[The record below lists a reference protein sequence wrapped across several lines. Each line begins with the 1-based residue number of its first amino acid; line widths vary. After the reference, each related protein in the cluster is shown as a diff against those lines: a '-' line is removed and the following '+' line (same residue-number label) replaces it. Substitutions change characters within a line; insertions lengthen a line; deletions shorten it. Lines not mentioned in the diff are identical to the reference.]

1 MEAAPRTWQFSL
13 SNWPVTRKVGI
24 VLVLPVLLAATFA
37 VLRINSELQTIAQ
50 LSNGSE
56 QSDLVRPTVKF
67 MSATDELAITA
78 IAGFGNQNA
87 DPALEAAASKF
98 DQAVAELETQ
108 IRATNAE
115 VLDTKNVSEAVAMAR
130 TMRNSLRS
138 LAPAA
143 IGDQADQVGTKV
155 QNALATS
162 PSIADL
168 RVQRLFLQMGSANT
182 ARRVLTTQRVMLA
195 MPDADRNPMLRTRL
209 LTAIGAELTLI
220 EVYRGMAPTTNAD
233 ADVLKDAA
241 QTRAGILA
249 QTGSDL
255 GQIPA
260 MQDALHASAA
270 AYDRE
275 ISSVIE
281 AMDGKLASLTTE
293 ARNNVL
299 RDTSIVIGML
309 LAGLAIALVVARSLV
324 VPVRRLRRDALQ
336 VAHIDLPQELE
347 VVRAGGVTPEI
358 MPVDV
363 HTTEEIGQLARA
375 VDDIHSQA
383 LHLAAEQARLRLQI
397 GNMFET
403 LSRRSQS
410 LVEQQLSL
418 IEELERD
425 EDDSER
431 LQSLFRLDHLATRM
445 RRNGDN
451 LLVLAGTALRR
462 GHLAPVPLSD
472 MLWSSVS
479 QVEDYQRVEIGTVPD
494 GIVAGEPAVDIEH
507 LLAELIDNALRYS
520 PPSTPVA
527 VSVAR
532 AVDGGYL
539 IEITD
544 RGLGMNAED
553 LQSINDRLASGG
565 EVNVETARRMGLFV
579 VGRLAK
585 RHNITVSLRRTSAM
599 VQQPGITASVHLP
612 GSLVSPAP
620 ERSGDPTGQ
629 YPVTGALPVAPVPGA
644 PVSGPQP
651 VITPPRLT
659 PVPNLPETTPPQRF
673 GVTSSG
679 LPQRKTPGG
688 DTGEFPVTGGFGR
701 GNDRFTDAFV
711 ESTDPG
717 PYGSEPSKVDF
728 WGDNSGAQPEP
739 PLRPVPPIANG
750 GTGDGPATTRFDLRD
765 SEGFGNSEERTGFG
779 ANAPR
784 NGFGGDGFGNAN
796 GYAGNNDPGNFAGNS
811 TDLGN
816 RSEELHGRDDDETG
830 NPRGAFGGNVA
841 TGNFGGPNRPTANG
855 NAANGNGF
863 GPAADKT
870 GGFGDGNPAE
880 TTGGFGNATNGS
892 RGFGNDGA
900 ANGNGGFG
908 STANGA
914 ADRGFGSADGGFG
927 GGNPAEV
934 NGGFANGNAAD
945 GNRGFGNG
953 NAADRT
959 GGFGGGAEGNAA
971 DGIAPE
977 RGNGGGSFG
986 NGASGAV
993 TEFGGGDRGS
1003 AGADA
1008 ATTTGSHALSD
1019 IAAAGEAAAPRPQHD
1034 SPIFQRMVSE
1044 WLVEPAAG
1052 EPNESVWS
1060 SEADAGWAAAEEAAN
1075 PQGGGRTQGGLPIR
1089 RPGAQ
1094 LVPGAAAQEDD
1105 GSARNPEEIRNSL
1118 TRHLSG
1124 VRSGRADTQ
1133 YTDGGHA

>member
-1 MEAAPRTWQFSL
+1 MKSGGDGSGMEAAPRTWQFSL

-37 VLRINSELQTIAQ
+37 VLRINSELQTISQ

-220 EVYRGMAPTTNAD
+220 EVYRGMAPTANAD
-233 ADVLKDAA
+233 ADILKDAA

-620 ERSGDPTGQ
+620 ERNGDPTGQ
-629 YPVTGALPVAPVPGA
+629 YPVTATLPAAPAPGA
-644 PVSGPQP
+644 QGPVSGPQP
-651 VITPPRLT
+651 VVTPPRLT

-679 LPQRKTPGG
+679 LPQRKTPGA
-688 DTGEFPVTGGFGR
+688 DTGEHPVTGGFAR
-701 GNDRFTDAFV
+701 GGADRFTDAFV
-711 ESTDPG
+711 ESTEPG
-717 PYGSEPSKVDF
+717 PYGGNGSEPSKVDF
-728 WGDNSGAQPEP
+728 WGDNSDAAEP
-739 PLRPVPPIANG
+739 PLRPVPPIGQGGNG
-750 GTGDGPATTRFDLRD
+750 NGDGFDAGAFNGPATTRFDLRD
-765 SEGFGNSEERTGFG
+765 AEGFGAGG
-779 ANAPR
+779 QR
-784 NGFGGDGFGNAN
+784 NGFGNGFGNPEERN
-796 GYAGNNDPGNFAGNS
+796 GFGTPARGGNDRGGFGGNNDPANFAGSS
-811 TDLGN
+811 TDLGRRN
-816 RSEELHGRDDDETG
+816 EEVFSRDAGAPAGDDRTG
-830 NPRGAFGGNVA
+830 GPARGGFGGNVA
-841 TGNFGGPNRPTANG
+841 TGNFG
-855 NAANGNGF
+855 AAN
-863 GPAADKT
+863 P
-870 GGFGDGNPAE
+870 
-880 TTGGFGNATNGS
+880 
-892 RGFGNDGA
+892 
-900 ANGNGGFG
+900 ANGNGG
-908 STANGA
+908 
-914 ADRGFGSADGGFG
+914 
-927 GGNPAEV
+927 
-934 NGGFANGNAAD
+934 NGNAARGANGFD
-945 GNRGFGNG
+945 NNGGFGYRTG
-953 NAADRT
+953 DYPRPT
-959 GGFGGGAEGNAA
+959 GGFAGAGGAESGNSFGNAGAA
-971 DGIAPE
+971 DGNSGFDRGAAADADATAGNPGDGSAP
-977 RGNGGGSFG
+977 GNGHHTGSFAAADTG
-986 NGASGAV
+986 V
-993 TEFGGGDRGS
+993 TELGGDNGRP
-1003 AGADA
+1003 ALDP
-1008 ATTTGSHALSD
+1008 ATTTGAHALQD
-1019 IAAAGEAAAPRPQHD
+1019 IAAAGPDGAAAPPRPQHD

-1044 WLVEPAAG
+1044 WLVEPAAD
-1052 EPNESVWS
+1052 EPSESVWS
-1060 SEADAGWAAAEEAAN
+1060 SESDAGWAAAEEAAN
-1075 PQGGGRTQGGLPIR
+1075 PQGSGRTQGGLPIR